1 MTDNDTL
8 RTILDDLSRPEAQE
22 AIQGLLSLDLAKCNK
37 AQLALAVWR
46 FQAEAGPAL
55 TKLLELVTLPA

>member
-1 MTDNDTL
+1 MTDNDAL
-8 RTILDDLSRPEAQE
+8 RTILDGLSRPEVQE
-22 AIQGLLSLDLAKCNK
+22 AVQGLLSLNLAQCNK

-55 TKLLELVTLPA
+55 AKLLELVTLLA